1 MDGPAG
7 DPRDE
12 SIGDLVGRLLE
23 DGRRYARAELDL
35 VREIMRHRAGQAR
48 NGFIALAVG
57 VTLAMSAV
65 TALLFGIVLGLA
77 TLIGPLLSGLAVAL
91 VLAIA
96 GYLLVRMGT
105 TRLRALA
112 GDPEERAAI
121 ERGERQP

>member
-1 MDGPAG
+1 LDGPTG

-35 VREIMRHRAGQAR
+35 AREIARHRAGQAR

-57 VTLAMSAV
+57 VTLAMSAL
-65 TALLFGIVLGLA
+65 TALLLGVVLGLA

-91 VLAIA
+91 VLAVA
-96 GYLLVRMGT
+96 GYLLVRMGAD
-105 TRLRALA
+105 RLRALS
-112 GDPEERAAI
+112 GDAEERAAI